1 MVLGML
7 DAAVRTG
14 AARLRGKPLRPG
26 WSFGFETFARSLKRA
41 ERQVRQLP
49 PSEQGA
55 AWLERSVAQPILG
68 RVRFEP
74 ADSIAA
80 EWVIPNDDGP
90 ESPVLL
96 YLHGGWYSSA
106 SPRNYRE
113 LMARLTTA
121 ARVRALV
128 VDYRLAPEHP
138 FPAAIED
145 TLAAYRWLRAKTD
158 WVAVAGDSA
167 GAGLTAALLITLRD
181 ANEPMP
187 ACAAFVCPWVD
198 LAASGGS
205 LIANEPFDWSDPGEI
220 SKRVKLYLGDR
231 DPRTP
236 LASPLHA
243 DLRGFP
249 PSLVQVG
256 GAEMLLDQAVAF
268 AERMQRDGA
277 PVTLEIAPDMIHDWH
292 LFAALFPE
300 GKAAIRRL
308 AAFIDE
314 HVGSAARASREPSTH
329 G

>member
-7 DAAVRTG
+7 GAALRTSG
-14 AARLRGKPLRPG
+14 ARLRGKPLRPG
-26 WSFGFETFARSLKRA
+26 WSFAFESFARALKA
-41 ERQVRQLP
+41 TEREVRQLP

-55 AWLERSVAQPILG
+55 AWLERSMAQPILKQ
-68 RVRFEP
+68 VRFEP
-74 ADSIAA
+74 ADSLPA
-80 EWVIPNDDGP
+80 EWVIPNDADP
-90 ESPVLL
+90 KAPVLL

-113 LMARLTTA
+113 LMARVTTQ

-145 TLAAYRWLRAKTD
+145 TLAAYRWLRKD
-158 WVAVAGDSA
+158 MPRIAVAGDSA
-167 GAGLTAALLITLRD
+167 GAGLTAALLIELRE
-181 ANEPMP
+181 AGEPMP
-187 ACAAFVCPWVD
+187 DCAAFVCPWVD

-205 LIANEPFDWSDPGEI
+205 LSAHEPFDWSDRDEVA
-220 SKRVKLYLGDR
+220 KRVKLYLGER

-236 LASPLHA
+236 LASPVHA

-249 PSLVQVG
+249 PSLVQIG

-268 AERMQRDGA
+268 AERMRQHGS
-277 PVTLEIAPDMIHDWH
+277 PVTLEITPDMIHDWH
-292 LFAALFPE
+292 MFAALFPE
-300 GKAAIRRL
+300 GRAAIARL

-314 HVGSAARASREPSTH
+314 HVRAQPADV
-329 G
+329 